1 LWERVGVMGN
11 ILLQETRKINFIMK
25 ISEIKE
31 ILKASVIA
39 GDDQLDKTVIAG
51 GSADLMDDVL
61 SAIAKNCLLLTG
73 LTTEHVIRTAQISGV
88 AAVVFVRGKKP
99 DEQIV
104 NLAKSFNLP
113 LLLTRYSLFVASGR
127 LYMNGLRGLDGSW

>member
-1 LWERVGVMGN
+1 VV
-11 ILLQETRKINFIMK
+11 
-25 ISEIKE
+25 
-31 ILKASVIA
+31 
-39 GDDQLDKTVIAG
+39 AG

-61 SAIAKNCLLLTG
+61 SAIAKNGLLLTG
-73 LTTEHVIRTAQISGV
+73 LTSEDVIRTAQIAGV
-88 AAVVFVRGKKP
+88 VAIVFVRGKKP

-104 NLAKSFNLP
+104 SLAKSYNLP

>member
-1 LWERVGVMGN
+1 
-11 ILLQETRKINFIMK
+11 MK

-31 ILKASVIA
+31 ILKASVIT
-39 GDDQLDKTVIAG
+39 GEEQLDKTVIAG

-61 SAIAKNCLLLTG
+61 SAIAKNGLLLTG
-73 LTTEHVIRTAQISGV
+73 LTTEHVIRTAHVAGV

-104 NLAKSFNLP
+104 NLAKSHNLP